1 MAPPTRMPRKH
12 MTDQESGLRSKRS
25 LFSLIGSLPTL
36 ISDLIKAELE
46 RLKNE
51 ISAKAKAAGIGI
63 AFFAVAALFGFF
75 AVATLVA
82 AAVLGIAVA
91 LPAWLSALIVAA
103 ALLIIA
109 GILAL
114 VGASRMKASSPPT
127 PDETIGSVKK
137 DVQVITGTGKRGES

>member
-1 MAPPTRMPRKH
+1 MI
-12 MTDQESGLRSKRS
+12 DQEPERRPQRS

-36 ISDLIKAELE
+36 ISDLIKAELD

-51 ISAKAKAAGIGI
+51 ISAKAKAAGIGL
-63 AFFAVAALFGFF
+63 AFFAVAGLFGFF
-75 AVATLVA
+75 ALATLLA

-91 LPAWLSALIVAA
+91 LPAWLSALIVAV

-114 VGASRMKASSPPT
+114 VGVSRLKAGSPPT
-127 PDETIGSVKK
+127 PVETIGSVKK
-137 DVQVITGTGKRGES
+137 DVSVITGTAKRGES

>member
-1 MAPPTRMPRKH
+1 MI
-12 MTDQESGLRSKRS
+12 DQEPERRPQRS

-36 ISDLIKAELE
+36 ISDLIKAELD

-51 ISAKAKAAGIGI
+51 ISAKAKAAGIGL
-63 AFFAVAALFGFF
+63 AFFVVAGLFGFF
-75 AVATLVA
+75 ALATLLA

-91 LPAWLSALIVAA
+91 LPAWLAALIVAV

-114 VGASRMKASSPPT
+114 VGVSRLKAGSPPT
-127 PDETIGSVKK
+127 PVETIGSVKK
-137 DVQVITGTGKRGES
+137 DVSVITGTAKRGGS

>member
-1 MAPPTRMPRKH
+1 MRMPLKH
-12 MTDQESGLRSKRS
+12 MIDQEPELRPKRS

-46 RLKNE
+46 RFKNE
-51 ISAKAKAAGIGI
+51 MSAKAKAAGIGL

-75 AVATLVA
+75 ALATLIA

-91 LPAWLSALIVAA
+91 LPAWLSALIVAV
-103 ALLIIA
+103 ALLIVA

-114 VGASRMKASSPPT
+114 VGVSRLKAGSPPK
-127 PDETIGSVKK
+127 PVETIGSVKK
-137 DVQVITGTGKRGES
+137 DVSVITGTVKRGES